1 MAFLPPRAFR
11 SKNTDMAKP
20 EDPTLGINSWL
31 EDELYHQ
38 YQFDRSSVDEGW
50 GHLFQE
56 SGQNGGGAPST
67 SNGAAGSYGSATA
80 VAEPPAAETP
90 LGPNVPREEPPAS
103 IPAEKEP
110 PAQTPSQREPGPS
123 MPAERE
129 PSSPVAPR
137 QEPPQPAPA
146 PQEASAP
153 LSAAVSTQTVRSP
166 VKAESKALGANDQL
180 VPLRGVAARIAENMA
195 ASLSIPV
202 ATSQRQLPVRV
213 IEENRNVI
221 NKRRALQGRGKLS
234 FTHLI
239 AWAIVKSVKTNPS
252 LNHAFAET
260 GGEAFR
266 VVRNQVNIGLAV
278 DVAGKDGTRSLKVP
292 NIKNADAM
300 SFAQFVTAY
309 DDIVAR
315 ARTNKLQVSDFEGTT
330 ISLTNPGTVG
340 TLGSIPR
347 LMPGQGAIIATGA
360 IDYPAEFAAA
370 SEETRALLGL
380 SKVLTITCTYDHR
393 IIQGAESG
401 AFLAT
406 LQQLL
411 KGEDGFYEGIFRDLK
426 IPYMPVRWQS
436 DQQITPGRFGTGAA
450 INADVAKEAAVIQL
464 INAYRIRGHLLAN
477 INPLGNDPAYHP
489 ELDPSSYGLS
499 IWDLDRPFLAGAVK
513 APSGAIASYMQP
525 YETLREILDRL
536 RATYC
541 GSIGVEYMHIQAPQ
555 QKQWLQDR
563 MESTTNSWKLDD
575 AVRRR
580 ILSRLVQAE
589 EFEHFL
595 QTRFVGQKRYGLEG
609 LESTIVALDELLERA
624 ANDNAHEAVIG
635 MAHRGRLNVLA
646 NVVGKSMTQVFSE
659 FEGEP
664 DPDSVQGSGDVKYH
678 LGASG
683 IHRSTLGKEILVSVA
698 FNPSHLEAVDPV
710 VEGLV
715 RPKQDRI
722 GDEKRERVL
731 PILVHGDAALIGQ
744 GVVAEVLQMSQL
756 DGYTT
761 GGTIHVVTN
770 NQIGFTT
777 NPLDGRSSIYCT
789 DIALA
794 VQAPIIH
801 VNADD
806 PEACL
811 RAAQLVYDFRQ
822 RFKRDV
828 VIDLIGYRR
837 QGHNEADDPS
847 YTQPVMYRKIKST
860 PSVSTQY
867 AERLVREKFIDP
879 EHVESMRAQARNKLN
894 QTYDEAKKHREEF
907 AIEEFAE
914 VPAEEVMQPSPSTA
928 ADYNTLVKVVERCT
942 TLPEDFNLHPKL
954 KSLLD
959 RRREVLRG
967 APIDWGF
974 AETLAFGSLVLEGT
988 PVRLSGEDVS
998 RGTFTQRHLA
1008 FSDYDTGE
1016 GYVPLQHLDPK
1027 QAKFEAVDSL
1037 LSEYAVMG
1045 FEFGYSVADPL
1056 TLVMWEAQFGD
1067 FVNGAQIIID
1077 QFVVSAEAKWNQP
1090 SGLVLLLPHGL
1101 EGQGPEHSSARIER
1115 FLQLCAENNLQVC
1128 NCTTPAQYFHLL
1140 RRQMHCGADR
1150 RGLRKPLIVF
1160 TPKSLL
1166 RHAKAAS
1173 RLEDLTSGAFQ
1184 EVIGD
1189 PQYVGQQVG
1198 RILLCSG
1205 KVYYDLVNKREEL
1218 NRSDIAIIRIEQ
1230 LYPFPLQ
1237 RLTDILR
1244 RYPDAAELFWVQE
1257 EPENM
1262 GAWYF
1267 VEEQMQSIINP
1278 GGHGRQLRY
1287 IGRPTAAS
1295 PAAGAHKV
1303 HTDQQAALVNEAF
1316 AVTPSVVRKARRL
1329 VRKKR

>member
-1 MAFLPPRAFR
+1 MPQG
-11 SKNTDMAKP
+11 NQP
-20 EDPTLGINSWL
+20 ELGINSWL

-38 YQFDRSSVDEGW
+38 YQFDRRSVDASWTDRFAEPA
-50 GHLFQE
+50 H
-56 SGQNGGGAPST
+56 NGGGAQNGDVT
-67 SNGAAGSYGSATA
+67 SNGDAAHEPAAAATATA
-80 VAEPPAAETP
+80 VAEPPQPPPPVKEP
-90 LGPNVPREEPPAS
+90 EPEQPEPPKEEP
-103 IPAEKEP
+103 
-110 PAQTPSQREPGPS
+110 
-123 MPAERE
+123 
-129 PSSPVAPR
+129 
-137 QEPPQPAPA
+137 PAPA
-146 PQEASAP
+146 PQPQETAPPVSPSATP
-153 LSAAVSTQTVRSP
+153 SAALA
-166 VKAESKALGANDQL
+166 KAPTAPAKTESKAVGAQAQL
-180 VPLRGVAARIAENMA
+180 VPLRGVAARIAENMS

-202 ATSQRQLPVRV
+202 ATSQRQIPVRV
-213 IEENRNVI
+213 IEENRNII
-221 NKRRALQGRGKLS
+221 NKQRALYGRSKLS
-234 FTHLI
+234 YTHLI
-239 AWAIVKSVKTNPS
+239 AWAIVKALKSNPA
-252 LNHAFAET
+252 LNHAFAEKE
-260 GGEAFR
+260 GEAFR
-266 VVRNQVNIGLAV
+266 VVNNQVNIGLAV
-278 DVAGKDGTRSLKVP
+278 DVAGKDGSRSLKVP
-292 NIKNADAM
+292 NIKNADGM
-300 SFAQFVTAY
+300 SFAQFLAAY

-315 ARTNKLQVSDFEGTT
+315 ARTNKLQIADFEGTT

-370 SEETRALLGL
+370 SEEMRAMLGL
-380 SKVLTITCTYDHR
+380 SKVLTVTCTYDHR

-401 AFLAT
+401 AFLAK
-406 LQQLL
+406 LHQLL
-411 KGEDGFYEGIFRDLK
+411 LGEDAFYEAVFRDLK
-426 IPYMPVRWQS
+426 IPYMPVRWQP
-436 DQQITPGRFGTGAA
+436 DQQITPGRFSAA
-450 INADVAKEAAVIQL
+450 AMNNDVAKEAAVIQL
-464 INAYRIRGHLLAN
+464 ISAYRTRGHLLAN
-477 INPLGNDPAYHP
+477 TNPLGNDPAYHP
-489 ELDPSSYGLS
+489 DLDPASYGLS
-499 IWDLDRPFLAGAVK
+499 IWDLDRAFLSGAVK
-513 APSGAIASYMQP
+513 APSGAIGSYMQP
-525 YETLREILDRL
+525 FETLREILERL
-536 RATYC
+536 RTTYC
-541 GSIGVEYMHIQAPQ
+541 GSIGVEYMHIQNPQ

-563 MESTTNSWKLDD
+563 MESTMNNWKLEDG
-575 AVRRR
+575 VRRR
-580 ILSRLVQAE
+580 ILHRLIQAE

-609 LESTIVALDELLERA
+609 LESTIVALDEVLERA
-624 ANDNAHEAVIG
+624 ANESAHEVVIG

-646 NVVGKSMTQVFSE
+646 NIVGKSMAQVFSE

-664 DPDSVQGSGDVKYH
+664 DPESVQGSGDVKYH

-722 GDEKRERVL
+722 GDEKRERVI
-731 PILVHGDAALIGQ
+731 PILIHGDAALIGQ
-744 GVVAEVLQMSQL
+744 GVVAETLQMSL
-756 DGYTT
+756 LEGFTT

-777 NPLDGRSSIYCT
+777 NPIDGRSSIYCT

-794 VQAPIIH
+794 VQAPIFH

-811 RAAQLVYDFRQ
+811 RAAQLAWDFRQ

-847 YTQPVMYRKIKST
+847 YTQPVMYRKIKNT
-860 PSVSTQY
+860 PSVATQY
-867 AERLVREKFIDP
+867 TERLVREKFIEAELAD
-879 EHVESMRAQARNKLN
+879 SLRNQSRTRLN
-894 QTYDEAKKHREEF
+894 DTYDEAKKNREQF
-907 AIEEFAE
+907 TIEEFAE
-914 VPAEEVMQPSPSTA
+914 VPAEQISKPSPSTA
-928 ADYNTLVKVVERCT
+928 ADYNTLATVIEKCT
-942 TLPEDFNLHPKL
+942 SLPGDFHLHPKL
-954 KSLLD
+954 KTLLD

-998 RGTFTQRHLA
+998 RGTFTQRHLE
-1008 FSDYDTGE
+1008 FSDYETGE
-1016 GYVPLQHLDPK
+1016 GYCPLKHLAPN

-1056 TLVMWEAQFGD
+1056 TLVLWEAQFGD

-1115 FLQLCAENNLQVC
+1115 FLQLCAEDNIQIA

-1140 RRQMHCGADR
+1140 RRQMYTGPDR
-1150 RGLRKPLIVF
+1150 RGRRKPLIIF

-1166 RHAKAAS
+1166 RYSKAAS
-1173 RLEDLTSGAFQ
+1173 RLEELTSGAFQ

-1189 PQYVGQQVG
+1189 SQYVGNEIRRV
-1198 RILLCSG
+1198 LLCSG

-1218 NRSDIAIIRIEQ
+1218 GRRDVAIIRIEQ

-1237 RLTDILR
+1237 RLTDILQ
-1244 RYPDAAELFWVQE
+1244 RYPESAELFWVQE

-1267 VEEQMQSIINP
+1267 VEEQMQPVIEA
-1278 GGHGRQLRY
+1278 GGRGRQLRY
-1287 IGRPTAAS
+1287 VGRPTAAS
-1295 PAAGAHKV
+1295 PAPGSHKV
-1303 HTDQQAALVNEAF
+1303 HADQQATLINEAF
-1316 AVTPSVVRKARRL
+1316 AIAPVVVRKARRL